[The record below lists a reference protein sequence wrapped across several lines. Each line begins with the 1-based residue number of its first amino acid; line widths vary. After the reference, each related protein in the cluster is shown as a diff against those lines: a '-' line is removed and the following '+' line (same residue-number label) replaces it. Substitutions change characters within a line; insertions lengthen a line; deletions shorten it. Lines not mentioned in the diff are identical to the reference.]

1 MASCPWKTEHQ
12 LVLVGIQGREVT
24 ASNRPPLNLVF
35 LIDVTGSMSSENK
48 LPLVKKSLQLLV
60 RNLKPKDRV
69 ALVTYAGNSRLALP
83 STSAEQKEI
92 ILAAL
97 EDVQSGGSTNGGGG
111 IRQAYDVARR
121 HFNKEGLNR
130 VILATDGDFNVGV
143 INREEL
149 VKLIQQEAQTGVFLN
164 IFGFGMG
171 NLKDATLEQLVNKGN
186 GIYGYIDSYQ
196 EARKVFVDQIN
207 STLITIAKDVK
218 IQIEFNPSK
227 VAAYRLIG
235 YENSILNKEDFNDDR
250 KDAGEVGAGHSVTAL
265 YEVVPVG
272 VPVRPGVDVLK
283 YQSTKPE
290 ILGRL
295 SQAASSGEVMTLKL
309 RYKEPD
315 ADISSLLQALLKDS
329 KTDWKK

>member
-1 MASCPWKTEHQ
+1 
-12 LVLVGIQGREVT
+12 
-24 ASNRPPLNLVF
+24 
-35 LIDVTGSMSSENK
+35 
-48 LPLVKKSLQLLV
+48 
-60 RNLKPKDRV
+60 
-69 ALVTYAGNSRLALP
+69 
-83 STSAEQKEI
+83 
-92 ILAAL
+92 
-97 EDVQSGGSTNGGGG
+97 
-111 IRQAYDVARR
+111 
-121 HFNKEGLNR
+121 
-130 VILATDGDFNVGV
+130 
-143 INREEL
+143 
-149 VKLIQQEAQTGVFLN
+149 
-164 IFGFGMG
+164 
-171 NLKDATLEQLVNKGN
+171 LEQLANKGN

-315 ADISSLLQALLKDS
+315 ADVSSLLQALLKDS

>member
-1 MASCPWKTEHQ
+1 M
-12 LVLVGIQGREVT
+12 
-24 ASNRPPLNLVF
+24 
-35 LIDVTGSMSSENK
+35 
-48 LPLVKKSLQLLV
+48 
-60 RNLKPKDRV
+60 
-69 ALVTYAGNSRLALP
+69 ALVTYAGNSRLVLP

-97 EDVQSGGSTNGGGG
+97 EDLQSGGSTNGGGG

-143 INREEL
+143 SNREEL

-164 IFGFGMG
+164 IFGFGIG
-171 NLKDATLEQLVNKGN
+171 KLKDATLEQLANKDN

-207 STLITIAKDVK
+207 SSLITTAKDVK

-235 YENSILNKEDFNDDR
+235 YENRILNKEDFNDDR

-272 VPVRPGVDVLK
+272 APVRPGVDALK

-290 ILGRL
+290 ILG
-295 SQAASSGEVMTLKL
+295 
-309 RYKEPD
+309 
-315 ADISSLLQALLKDS
+315 
-329 KTDWKK
+329 